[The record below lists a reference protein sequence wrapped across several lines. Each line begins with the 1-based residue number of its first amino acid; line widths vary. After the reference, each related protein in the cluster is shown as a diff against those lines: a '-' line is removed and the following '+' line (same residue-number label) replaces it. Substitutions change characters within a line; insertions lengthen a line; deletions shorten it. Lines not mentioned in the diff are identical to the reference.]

1 MQFGPG
7 EAFVQL
13 GPLQLAVLVS
23 IDSRDVE
30 EPLRLKG
37 CPEVSACGES
47 IYNAFIYCTQ
57 T

>member
-47 IYNAFIYCTQ
+47 IYNAIIYCTQ
-57 T
+57 I